1 MPKLH
6 AEIKAHEQTLADP
19 NLYAR
24 DPKAFER
31 TMTAMD
37 KARATLAAAE
47 EEWLEI
53 EARREAL
60 EG

>member
-1 MPKLH
+1 MAA
-6 AEIKAHEQTLADP
+6 AE
-19 NLYAR
+19 
-24 DPKAFER
+24 
-31 TMTAMD
+31 
-37 KARATLAAAE
+37 KARKTLAAAE

>member
-1 MPKLH
+1 
-6 AEIKAHEQTLADP
+6 
-19 NLYAR
+19 
-24 DPKAFER
+24 
-31 TMTAMD
+31 MTALD
-37 KARATLAAAE
+37 KARATLSAAE